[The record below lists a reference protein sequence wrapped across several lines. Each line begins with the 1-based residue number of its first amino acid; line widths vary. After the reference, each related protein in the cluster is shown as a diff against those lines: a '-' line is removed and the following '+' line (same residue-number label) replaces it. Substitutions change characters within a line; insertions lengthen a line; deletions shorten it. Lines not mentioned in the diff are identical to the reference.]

1 MEPISSQL
9 HSILY
14 YSDPSNYLS
23 KLLNEFVHYT
33 EEQAKEVIQFLK
45 ATIKSKKN
53 PPTVKLQ
60 ALKVIQCSM
69 ASKNPCIIRASAKK
83 LYNRFRIFAEYKKEN
98 PNENRGTLLFNA
110 ESKVQQQASEDFLV
124 LLLKCIKFWND
135 SYGIDSK
142 GRQTQFFK
150 LFSYLKS
157 KNVSFPSEKKP
168 ENDVAKVRKN
178 LVKIKKRVK
187 NIIELISQDTDP
199 KEIKKIAK
207 FLKKSFKVIQDQIE
221 KYMEMEDHE
230 LIKDLNNVLD
240 LLSNAVSSYESWKTR
255 FIRASTTQTSLFVLP
270 PTCMFISDFE
280 PKSLPVEDDLSQSF
294 KEMNEYEQSSPVSIL
309 TDRDTENE
317 KENTL
322 NSEWTGLGADYC
334 RLKDKFEQSE
344 LNVISFKR
352 ELECLHAKYLEEL
365 EEKEH
370 IKVSLETVLNSEKS
384 LKKEISDNFLK
395 FSQETQKIQEE
406 NKLLNEKIKE
416 LESKLNDSL
425 KDSIQKQEKIENLEG
440 LNNSLTSTCKTLSQD
455 VEKYLES
462 EKFLKKEIKE
472 LFRKIEKKKP
482 DKDSSSIS
490 SNSEII
496 THNDDSP
503 SKEFKVALVTTI
515 EEDKANL
522 NVTIYEDSLETE
534 NNYHISVKETNSLD
548 CYYHSRMPSDEFNKI
563 DNVSYFTECMKRNHG
578 LLFEN
583 GNIKVSFSVEVTGCS
598 GKADVLIENKSGF
611 DFYLLKTKIY
621 GSPLDG
627 LSISINE
634 ELCEKLENNSTIQ
647 RILVFNCSNLYEN
660 LPYLVVNYKIEE
672 EIFQSVLLLPVA
684 YTLFFKKP
692 SIDFVKEWDS
702 IEKYRETV
710 SKTHFDSVKKLA
722 RSIIFNKNF
731 DCSYIE
737 GNGVIIATESPIGL
751 VLAVVVLKE
760 FQVSIQVK
768 SYDDKLRDLISS
780 LIVTQVLSD
789 R

>member
-1 MEPISSQL
+1 M
-9 HSILY
+9 
-14 YSDPSNYLS
+14 
-23 KLLNEFVHYT
+23 
-33 EEQAKEVIQFLK
+33 
-45 ATIKSKKN
+45 
-53 PPTVKLQ
+53 
-60 ALKVIQCSM
+60 
-69 ASKNPCIIRASAKK
+69 
-83 LYNRFRIFAEYKKEN
+83 
-98 PNENRGTLLFNA
+98 
-110 ESKVQQQASEDFLV
+110 
-124 LLLKCIKFWND
+124 
-135 SYGIDSK
+135 
-142 GRQTQFFK
+142 
-150 LFSYLKS
+150 
-157 KNVSFPSEKKP
+157 
-168 ENDVAKVRKN
+168 
-178 LVKIKKRVK
+178 
-187 NIIELISQDTDP
+187 
-199 KEIKKIAK
+199 
-207 FLKKSFKVIQDQIE
+207 
-221 KYMEMEDHE
+221 
-230 LIKDLNNVLD
+230 
-240 LLSNAVSSYESWKTR
+240 
-255 FIRASTTQTSLFVLP
+255 
-270 PTCMFISDFE
+270 
-280 PKSLPVEDDLSQSF
+280 
-294 KEMNEYEQSSPVSIL
+294 
-309 TDRDTENE
+309 
-317 KENTL
+317 
-322 NSEWTGLGADYC
+322 
-334 RLKDKFEQSE
+334 
-344 LNVISFKR
+344 ISFKR

-548 CYYHSRMPSDEFNKI
+548 CYYNSRMPSDEFNKI

-684 YTLFFKKP
+684 YTLFCKKP